1 MYLDITI
8 KRASVEKRQQ
18 YEKLYKSTRRRKQK
32 GENLD
37 KSFSIRRLSKRL
49 NRSCVIGKLNA
60 VSFIWFINFKTL
72 NLRFIMFI
80 GKVYFQEV
88 CVYINTC
95 IYM

>member
-8 KRASVEKRQQ
+8 KRASVEKQQQ

-60 VSFIWFINFKTL
+60 VSFIEFVNFKTL
-72 NLRFIMFI
+72 NLRFIIFI
-80 GKVYFQEV
+80 GKDYF
-88 CVYINTC
+88 
-95 IYM
+95 

>member
-8 KRASVEKRQQ
+8 KRASVEKQQQ
-18 YEKLYKSTRRRKQK
+18 YEKLYKSTRRKQK